1 MSQILVTGAG
11 GMLAQ
16 DLLEVLGSSNVSGLR
31 HSELDIRSKE
41 AVLAA
46 VEGFDIVINAAAY
59 TKVDDA
65 ESEETLAFAINA
77 EGPRNLAAAA
87 KIHGARLIQ
96 LSTDYV
102 FDGVASE
109 PYQEDTPTHPISAYG
124 RTKAAGERAVLE
136 ECPEGAIIV
145 RTSWL
150 YGQHGACFPTSILT
164 AAQHRDTLQVVN
176 DQIGQPTWT
185 KDVAFM
191 IKLLIDKG
199 TNSGVYHATNAGQTS
214 WFGFATKLFELA
226 GWESERVVPVGSEE
240 YIRAAPR
247 PAWSVLGHQNWA
259 TVGLPAPRHWEQALE
274 EAWASGLAPTNN
286 EAPAT

>member
-1 MSQILVTGAG
+1 MTQVLVTGAG
-11 GMLAQ
+11 GMLGK
-16 DLLEVLGSSNVSGLR
+16 DLLSTLKSKSTSGLT
-31 HSELDIRSKE
+31 HSELDIRNKQD
-41 AVLAA
+41 VLNA
-46 VEGFDIVINAAAY
+46 VEGYDIVINAAAY
-59 TKVDDA
+59 TRVDDA
-65 ESEETLAFAINA
+65 ESEETLAHAINA

-87 KIHGARLIQ
+87 KTHGARLIQ

-102 FDGVASE
+102 FDGMASL
-109 PYQEDTPTHPISAYG
+109 PYQEDAATHPISAYG
-124 RTKAAGERAVLE
+124 RTKEAGERAVLE
-136 ECPEGAIIV
+136 EYPDGSIIV

-150 YGQHGACFPTSILT
+150 YGQHGSCFPASILT

-259 TVGLPAPRHWEQALE
+259 TVGLPAPRHWEEALE